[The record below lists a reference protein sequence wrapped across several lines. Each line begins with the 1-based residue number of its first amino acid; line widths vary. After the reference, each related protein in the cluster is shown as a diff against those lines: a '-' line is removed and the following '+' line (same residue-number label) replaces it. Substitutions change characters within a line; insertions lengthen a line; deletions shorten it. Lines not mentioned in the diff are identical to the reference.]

1 MANTIS
7 TTSTIVKDPL
17 TNLNFELVSQNTID
31 RLASGEHSVCT
42 ANMYTV
48 LIKEAAKCQNYSSDV
63 LYDIQYIENL
73 LKQTDVIL
81 PSNIYFGFRKLGVD
95 GFEFI
100 RKRICLPEIFPEDSP
115 KVEDAY
121 FAMYII
127 SLSEDFIRLYKCIDL
142 KGDNK

>member
-1 MANTIS
+1 MANTILTIS
-7 TTSTIVKDPL
+7 TVRDSL
-17 TNLNFELVSQNTID
+17 TNLKFELVRENTID
-31 RLASGEHSVCT
+31 RLDNGEHSVC
-42 ANMYTV
+42 AASMYTV

-63 LYDIQYIENL
+63 LYDIQYIESL
-73 LKQTDVIL
+73 LKQTDVIP

-100 RKRICLPEIFPEDSP
+100 RERICLPEVFPEDSP

-127 SLSEDFIRLYKCIDL
+127 SLSEEFIRLYKCIDL
-142 KGDNK
+142 KGDDK